1 MPRYPLII
9 RHSTYLLLYQEAARR
24 GKSLGKLLN
33 EILDD
38 YAGRLKEDGQLPLNP
53 VCIVCGRPAVLV
65 GFGAEQ
71 QKLYVCSRHRS
82 YAKKLGGMKKI
93 GETTSET

>member
-9 RHSTYLLLYQEAARR
+9 RHSTYMLLYQEAARR

-38 YAGRLKEDGQLPLNP
+38 YAGTLRESGQLPLRP
-53 VCIVCGRPAVLV
+53 ICIVCGRPAVFV

-71 QKLYVCSRHRS
+71 QKLFVCTDHRS
-82 YAKKLGGMKKI
+82 YAKKLGGMRRI
-93 GETTSET
+93 GETP